1 MNKKVFKEFH
11 SVGTVICY
19 TVGVD
24 KSAQSCDVE
33 SEGQS
38 RFIA

>member
-1 MNKKVFKEFH
+1 MNKKLFKEFQR
-11 SVGTVICY
+11 VGTVICY
-19 TVGVD
+19 TVGVG

-33 SEGQS
+33 SGGQS